1 MKTLKRI
8 KLLIFLL
15 GLLILGIVGFPRNSE
30 ATSLY
35 VKTEKI
41 PVEITTLASQHWEEY
56 LTNMIYPE
64 NGSVSDYYLGKPFT
78 ISYPESIKYNFLLLV
93 IRKKIAYMLQ
103 LDSSDGLN
111 ADSFILSKMLA
122 TKLEE
127 LSNTLAT
134 DQSLPIALF
143 GVSQNIFMITKGRK
157 SRYYM

>member
-1 MKTLKRI
+1 
-8 KLLIFLL
+8 
-15 GLLILGIVGFPRNSE
+15 
-30 ATSLY
+30 
-35 VKTEKI
+35 
-41 PVEITTLASQHWEEY
+41 
-56 LTNMIYPE
+56 
-64 NGSVSDYYLGKPFT
+64 
-78 ISYPESIKYNFLLLV
+78 
-93 IRKKIAYMLQ
+93 MLQ